1 MRKNKYLKPE
11 INFGILA
18 IQKKGKTTCGPYCHY
33 FYILN
38 KQL

>member
-18 IQKKGKTTCGPYCHY
+18 IQKKV
-33 FYILN
+33 
-38 KQL
+38 KQLVGPIATTSIF